1 MACTIIFLLMKLI
14 FVIVDAF
21 RVFMLWN
28 TNYTFVVFEFSVPPK
43 ITRVPLNTRSGIGAN
58 VTLTC
63 EASGDP
69 LPIITWTKE
78 GATTNQL
85 VNVTGPSFH
94 LVIVSLNDAGSYR
107 CTAENGYGTVTE
119 VASVSII
126 CK

>member
-1 MACTIIFLLMKLI
+1 M
-14 FVIVDAF
+14 
-21 RVFMLWN
+21 
-28 TNYTFVVFEFSVPPK
+28 
-43 ITRVPLNTRSGIGAN
+43 
-58 VTLTC
+58 TLTC
-63 EASGDP
+63 VANGDP

-85 VNVTGPSFH
+85 DNVTGPSFH
-94 LVIVSLNDAGSYR
+94 LVTVSLKDAGAYR